1 MTMIFRPIRALRENL
16 RQIGAAVSA
25 SREFSKASQPRCDIE
40 APSSGIPL

>member
-16 RQIGAAVSA
+16 RQIGAAVNV
-25 SREFSKASQPRCDIE
+25 SREYSKASQTRCEIE